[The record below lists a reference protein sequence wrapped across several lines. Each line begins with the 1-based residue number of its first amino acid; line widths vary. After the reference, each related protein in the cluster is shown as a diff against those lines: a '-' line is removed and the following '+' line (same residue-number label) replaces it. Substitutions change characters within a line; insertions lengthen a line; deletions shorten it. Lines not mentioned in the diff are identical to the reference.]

1 MNPDTG
7 CDLQDFQANFKIYH
21 ELMRHKI
28 HDVLLVFTPYD
39 AFIIEEDGSLAS
51 RIVNEYHGLNLSH
64 PPRMSRVASGREAI
78 DLIRNKHFDLVI
90 TMPWVDDMDGY
101 ALGKA
106 IKEIRPDLPVIL
118 LAHNLRAT
126 LPPSANKD
134 ISGVDNFYVWSHDP
148 DLLMALIKNIE
159 DRLNAP
165 NDTQRAMVRVL
176 LLVED
181 SPQYRSYFLPLI
193 YKEIMAQTQAVLDES
208 LNEDHRLLKMRARPK
223 ILLAGNFEEALELY
237 DTYRPYL
244 HGVISD
250 TSFPKDGKQ
259 DEQAGLKLLRK
270 IRQDVPDLPLLLLST
285 ETANYQTAAKI
296 PAAFL
301 DKNDTALADKLHDF
315 FLNHLGFGDFI
326 FKSPEGRYIGRA
338 RNLLAFEKLLAK
350 LPDESLHFHAS
361 RNHFSNWL
369 MARSEVTVASKMRQ
383 TSVADFTD
391 VTALRRYLV
400 SCIHSL
406 RIFRQQGVVVRFSEH
421 DFDAEVMD
429 FVTIGNGS
437 MGGKALGLAFMAKV
451 FREGGAANRREGLNL
466 KIPKT
471 YVITSSV
478 FDEFVEASDL
488 RRFRTRENDRE
499 IAAAFRQ
506 APLPE
511 WLVRVLT
518 LILKHVRFPL
528 SVRSSSIMEDAQ
540 SQPFAGLYSTY
551 MIANDHPDPAVRLT
565 QLLDTVRLVYA
576 SAYFAGPKAFAK
588 SARQIGKDGMGV
600 MIQELVGSRYGD
612 YFYPAVSGV
621 AMSHNFYP
629 VGKMR
634 SDEGVA
640 QIALGFGK
648 TVVEGESS
656 LRFSP
661 RYPESLPQFS
671 TVDDILANAQRF
683 FYALR
688 MGDDNREINPLNS
701 NLVRRGV
708 HDAVSEAP
716 VMQLASTYLAEEQRI
731 RDSIGGGF
739 AVLTFAGLLKYDHSL
754 PEMITNILQV
764 GRKGMGCAV
773 EIEFA
778 ADLDETGLIREFN
791 FLQIRPMANGSE
803 QLDVLISEEEIEQ
816 SFCYSEEALGHGRC
830 EEIADIIYVKPA
842 NFDPA
847 HTGEIASEIGQLN
860 GRLLKEGRV
869 YLLAGPGRWGSKDR
883 WLGIPVEWQDIS
895 GVRAM
900 VEIRTKKMQVEPS
913 QGTHFF
919 QNITSMGIHYITVT
933 EGKDRFDWQWLD
945 GSPAVNETRFLRHI
959 RLPAPFVL
967 KVNGRQSRC
976 VMYLTVQQHPI
987 RSLRLPA
994 HNQADLS
1001 R

>member
-1 MNPDTG
+1 MDIDTG
-7 CDLQDFQANFKIYH
+7 CDLRDFEANFKIYH
-21 ELMRHKI
+21 ELMHHKI

-64 PPRMSRVASGREAI
+64 PPRLSRVASGREAI
-78 DLIRNKHFDLVI
+78 DLIRDRHFDLVI
-90 TMPWVDDMDGY
+90 TMPMVDDMDGF
-101 ALGKA
+101 ALGKVL
-106 IKEIRPDLPVIL
+106 KEIRPDLPVIL
-118 LAHNLRAT
+118 LAHNLRAIFP
-126 LPPSANKD
+126 LSGDID

-148 DLLMALIKNIE
+148 DLLMALIKNVE
-159 DRLNAP
+159 DHLNAP

-223 ILLAGNFEEALELY
+223 ILVARTFEEALELY

-250 TSFPKDGKQ
+250 TRFPKGGKLDGR
-259 DEQAGLKLLRK
+259 AGLKFLRK
-270 IRQDVPDLPLLLLST
+270 VRRDGPDLPLLLLSS
-285 ETANYQTAAKI
+285 ETANRKAAGKI

-301 DKNDTALADKLHDF
+301 DKNDGALAAKLHEF
-315 FLNHLGFGDFI
+315 FLNQLGFGDFI
-326 FKSPEGRYIGRA
+326 FKSPQGRYLGRA
-338 RNLLAFEKLLAK
+338 RNLFAFEKLLAK
-350 LPDESLHFHAS
+350 IPDESLQFHAS
-361 RNHFSNWL
+361 RNHFSNWI
-369 MARSEVTVASKMRQ
+369 MARSEVTVALRMRQ
-383 TSVADFTD
+383 ASVADFAD
-391 VTALRRYLV
+391 AAALRSYLI
-400 SCIHSL
+400 SCTRSL
-406 RIFRQQGVVVRFSEH
+406 RRLRQQGVVVRFSEH

-429 FVTIGNGS
+429 FVTIGDGS
-437 MGGKALGLAFMAKV
+437 MGGKALGLAFMAK
-451 FREGGAANRREGLNL
+451 FLREGGASGRIEGL
-466 KIPKT
+466 KFRIPRT
-471 YVITSSV
+471 YVITTSA
-478 FDEFVEASDL
+478 FDQFVESSGL
-488 RRFRTRENDRE
+488 RRFRDRGGDQE
-499 IAAAFRQ
+499 IGAAFRQ

-511 WLVRVLT
+511 RLVRALT
-518 LILKHVRFPL
+518 HILKHVRFPL

-540 SQPFAGLYSTY
+540 AHPFAGLYSTY
-551 MIANDHPDPAVRLT
+551 MIANDHPDLKVRLG
-565 QLLDTVRLVYA
+565 QLLDAVRLVYA

-600 MIQELVGSRYGD
+600 MIQELVGSNHGD

-629 VGKMR
+629 VGKMK
-634 SDEGVA
+634 SEEGVA

-688 MGDDNREINPLNS
+688 MGDDGKREINPENS
-701 NLVRRGV
+701 NLEKRGV
-708 HDAVSEAP
+708 VDAISETP
-716 VMQLASTYLAEEQRI
+716 VRQLVSTYVAEEQRI
-731 RDSIGGGF
+731 RDSIGAGSP
-739 AVLTFAGLLKYDHSL
+739 VLTFAGLLKYDHSL
-754 PEMITNILQV
+754 PEMITDILQI
-764 GRKGMGCAV
+764 GRKGMGGAV

-778 ADLDETGLIREFN
+778 ADLDEDGRVKEFC
-791 FLQIRPMANGSE
+791 FLQIRPMVNGSE
-803 QLDVLISEEEIEQ
+803 QFDVQISEAEIAQ
-816 SFCYSEEALGHGRC
+816 SFCYSNEALGHGRC
-830 EEIADIIYVKPA
+830 AEIADIVYVKPGD
-842 NFDPA
+842 FDPA
-847 HTGEIASEIGQLN
+847 RTGEIALEIGQFN
-860 GRLLKEGRV
+860 GRLLKEGRP
-869 YLLAGPGRWGSKDR
+869 YLLVGPGRWGSKDR

-900 VEIRTKKMQVEPS
+900 VEIRTEKLQAEPS

-945 GSPAVNETRFLRHI
+945 GLPAVNETRFLRHI

-967 KVNGRQSRC
+967 KVNGRESRC
-976 VMYLTVQQHPI
+976 VMYAG
-987 RSLRLPA
+987 S
-994 HNQADLS
+994 
-1001 R
+1001 